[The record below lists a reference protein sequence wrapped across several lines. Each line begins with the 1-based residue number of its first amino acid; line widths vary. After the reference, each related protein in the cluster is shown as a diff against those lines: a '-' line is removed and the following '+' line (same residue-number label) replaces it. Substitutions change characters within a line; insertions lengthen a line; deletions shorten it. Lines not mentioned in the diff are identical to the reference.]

1 MSKNKEFV
9 LVYKVVFFL
18 SRGQS
23 LVERDFS
30 VKKIILA
37 GNIGNK
43 SIVSRR
49 IIEDW
54 VKTTYYWHLNKLT
67 LDV

>member
-1 MSKNKEFV
+1 MTAWMTFILNRLMSKNKEFV

-49 IIEDW
+49 IIED
-54 VKTTYYWHLNKLT
+54 
-67 LDV
+67 